1 MLLKEVELGKKYL
14 IEGQTTKAHEIAFK
28 ALLEFKEDLGG
39 ENSVL
44 LLPGYFILAEA
55 NISIYLWYICL
66 AEGKL
71 KKAEEFLIA
80 AYWNFLKFNKPEEK
94 KEGEEDI
101 KVGQDDITEE
111 YYTPLN

>member
-1 MLLKEVELGKKYL
+1 M
-14 IEGQTTKAHEIAFK
+14 
-28 ALLEFKEDLGG
+28 
-39 ENSVL
+39 L

-55 NISIYLWYICL
+55 NIGLQIIFIKI

-94 KEGEEDI
+94 KEGDAPS
-101 KVGQDDITEE
+101 DDVKH
-111 YYTPLN
+111 N

>member
-1 MLLKEVELGKKYL
+1 M
-14 IEGQTTKAHEIAFK
+14 I
-28 ALLEFKEDLGG
+28 EFKEDLGG

-55 NISIYLWYICL
+55 NIGVSIWICK

-80 AYWNFLKFNKPEEK
+80 AYWNFLKFSKPEEK
-94 KEGEEDI
+94 KEGEEEA
-101 KVGQDDITEE
+101 KVSQDDITEE
-111 YYTPLN
+111 YILDLLERDSEL